1 MRAYKKKKLVLEM
14 GIYVKKEAN
23 IYRYFVCWHQI
34 LQTMKS
40 KTIKS

>member
-1 MRAYKKKKLVLEM
+1 MRAYKKNKLVLEM

-23 IYRYFVCWHQI
+23 IYFVCWHQI

>member
-23 IYRYFVCWHQI
+23 TYFVQCWHQI

>member
-1 MRAYKKKKLVLEM
+1 MHIKKKKIVLEM

-23 IYRYFVCWHQI
+23 IYFVCGHQI